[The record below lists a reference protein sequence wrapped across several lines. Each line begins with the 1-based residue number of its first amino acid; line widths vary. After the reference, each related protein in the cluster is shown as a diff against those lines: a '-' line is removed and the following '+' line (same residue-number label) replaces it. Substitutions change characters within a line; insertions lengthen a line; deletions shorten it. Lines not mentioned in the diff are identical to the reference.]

1 MRFECLFNGKCLN
14 CLLFV
19 NLKNLKKIFLRS
31 SSVLCWPERVTKVDC
46 NEEWTWDLSAQ
57 SNLKK
62 IGSITK
68 LFSHQFG
75 IVVYINSIFLHQFFE
90 LAVINLI
97 EKVLFLTFMWLILTL
112 YNLRIYFEASTVK
125 KTSSWNFFNTI
136 WTVFCAENK
145 SYTLHIS
152 VTLHCNKYKKNEQNF
167 CCLTN

>member
-1 MRFECLFNGKCLN
+1 MRFECLFNGKYLN

-75 IVVYINSIFLHQFFE
+75 IVVYINSIFLHQFSEF
-90 LAVINLI
+90 AVIKLI
-97 EKVLFLTFMWLILTL
+97 RKVLFLTFKWPILTL
-112 YNLRIYFEASTVK
+112 YNHRIQLEASTVK
-125 KTSSWNFFNTI
+125 KRFLLLGKWNFLHI
-136 WTVFCAENK
+136 WTVLCAENK
-145 SYTLHIS
+145 SYSLHIS
-152 VTLHCNKYKKNEQNF
+152 VTI
-167 CCLTN
+167 

>member
-75 IVVYINSIFLHQFFE
+75 IVVYINSIFLHQFSEF
-90 LAVINLI
+90 AVIKLI
-97 EKVLFLTFMWLILTL
+97 RKVLFLTFMWPILTL
-112 YNLRIYFEASTVK
+112 YNLRIQFEASTVK
-125 KTSSWNFFNTI
+125 KRFLLLGKWNFLHI
-136 WTVFCAENK
+136 WTVLCAENK
-145 SYTLHIS
+145 SYSSHIS
-152 VTLHCNKYKKNEQNF
+152 VTI
-167 CCLTN
+167 